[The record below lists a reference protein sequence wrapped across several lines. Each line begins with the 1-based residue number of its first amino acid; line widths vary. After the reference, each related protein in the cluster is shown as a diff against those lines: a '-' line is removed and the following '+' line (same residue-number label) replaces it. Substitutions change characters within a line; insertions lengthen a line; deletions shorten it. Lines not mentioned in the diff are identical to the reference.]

1 MAWYRRQDRQS
12 RTALAESLTASVIEH
27 TEEMARYRWESGA
40 RAIVSD
46 TFATAVGSP
55 DWSEA
60 LRPYGFLHRVLIGR
74 LGPAIGELW
83 DLAELGGD
91 GALDGCYQ
99 FLLVSG
105 QVGVPR
111 GIGSPG
117 NARAIA

>member
-12 RTALAESLTASVIEH
+12 RTALAESLSASVIEH
-27 TEEMARYRWESGA
+27 TEEMARYLWDSGA

-46 TFATAVGSP
+46 TFATEVGSP

-60 LRPYGFLHRVLIGR
+60 LRPYRFLHRVLIGR
-74 LGPAIGELW
+74 LGLAIGERW
-83 DLAELGGD
+83 DLEEWGGD
-91 GALDGCYQ
+91 GAPDGCYQ

-105 QVGVPR
+105 QVGVPG